1 MPKEKPL
8 LFWDILNTK
17 LFYETRHS
25 LARKEQVLAFAES
38 NIKRQTNDTHYKYFR
53 NKLVPCKI

>member
-38 NIKRQTNDTHYKYFR
+38 NIKRQTNDTHYK
-53 NKLVPCKI
+53 